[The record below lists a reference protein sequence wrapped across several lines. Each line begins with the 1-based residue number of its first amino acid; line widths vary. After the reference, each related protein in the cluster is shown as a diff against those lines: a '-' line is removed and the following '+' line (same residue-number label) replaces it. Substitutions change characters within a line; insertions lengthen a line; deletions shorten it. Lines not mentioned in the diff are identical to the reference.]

1 MINYASSPPPEELI
15 IDGVSYPIDTDYR
28 TWIAVTELFKKLTD
42 NNDAE
47 IWDELQNLI
56 FGGEVD
62 CNIEQAL
69 NEIVTFMLGY
79 PEYDNGNG
87 GSDSKD
93 HEPVYS
99 FIHDI
104 NMIVLAIRNQSGI
117 DISYN
122 CQHFHW
128 WLFLLEFK
136 SLEERHYISWVMN
149 CRNYNGEDKERLKLK
164 KTFALPIEYTEE
176 EKQQAQEL
184 NNIFYDC

>member
-1 MINYASSPPPEELI
+1 MINYASNPPPEELI

-47 IWDELQNLI
+47 IWDELQYLI
-56 FGGEVD
+56 FGGGVD
-62 CNIEQAL
+62 CDIEQAL
-69 NEIVTFMLGY
+69 NEIDTFMIGY

-99 FIHDI
+99 FVYDI

-117 DISYN
+117 DISYK
-122 CQHFHW
+122 CKHFHW

-136 SLEERHYISWVMN
+136 SLEERHNISRIMYY
-149 CRNYNGEDKERLKLK
+149 RGYEGDDKAMLKYK
-164 KTFALPIEYTEE
+164 KMYALPIEYTEE